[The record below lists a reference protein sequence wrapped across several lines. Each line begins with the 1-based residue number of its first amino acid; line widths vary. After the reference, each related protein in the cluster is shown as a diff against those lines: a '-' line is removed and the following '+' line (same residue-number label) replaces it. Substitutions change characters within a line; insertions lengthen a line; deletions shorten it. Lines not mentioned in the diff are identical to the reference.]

1 MFRRMDRLDWT
12 VFSLV
17 GLLLF
22 FVAPAMAGRAL
33 SPYDPETGR
42 PVLLTAAVIAEQ
54 RYLDEMVR
62 PALALVGEADR
73 ALEEADRQVGRGV
86 VLYQQAEYLRGLS
99 DRLAVTTEKASAAK
113 PPARFSSLHSQ
124 VVDLLSLYGALTSE
138 ALAYY
143 GDTNTEHW
151 DAVRRGMDEGRPA
164 LEMLSRVV
172 EQVSLPVGPPRGGG
186 DNNGG
191 HASPD
196 SLQLQPL
203 VEE

>member
-54 RYLDEMVR
+54 RYLDEIVR

-73 ALEEADRQVGRGV
+73 ALEEADRQVSRGV

-99 DRLAVTTEKASAAK
+99 DRLAATTEKASAAR
-113 PPARFSSLHSQ
+113 PPARFSSLHLQ
-124 VVDLLSLYGALTSE
+124 VVDLLSLYSSLVGE

-151 DAVRRGMDEGRPA
+151 GAVRRGMDEGRPA
-164 LEMLSRVV
+164 MEMLSRVV
-172 EQVSLPVGPPRGGG
+172 EQVSLPVGPPRGS

-191 HASPD
+191 QASPD
-196 SLQLQPL
+196 SLQPL